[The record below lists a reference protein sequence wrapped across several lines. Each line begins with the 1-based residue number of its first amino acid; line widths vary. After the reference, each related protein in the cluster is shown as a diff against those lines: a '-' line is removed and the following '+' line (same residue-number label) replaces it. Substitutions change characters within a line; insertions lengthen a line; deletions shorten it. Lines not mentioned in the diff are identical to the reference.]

1 MAKKEGKI
9 IPKYEVPFVNDG
21 EAFDFPIW
29 TNRKHKEVLA
39 KVAKYQDEL
48 PEKELDEKYRR
59 VLVLAALKDIDPSV
73 TEGNLDDL
81 HPDDLLSL
89 FTAAYLSGRKG
100 IISKDFQK
108 AQKKSLEQ
116 RKSNLSQAKS

>member
-1 MAKKEGKI
+1 MANKKAKE

-21 EAFDFPIW
+21 EAFDFPPW

-39 KVAKYQDEL
+39 KVAKYQNDL

-59 VLVLAALKDIDPSV
+59 VLVLAALKDIDSTV
-73 TEGNLDDL
+73 TEDNLDDL

-100 IISKDFQK
+100 IISKDFRK
-108 AQKKSLEQ
+108 AQKKSREQ
-116 RKSNLSQAKS
+116 KKSNPSPAKS

>member
-1 MAKKEGKI
+1 MTNKPG
-9 IPKYEVPFVNDG
+9 KYEVPFVNEG
-21 EAFDFPIW
+21 KAFDFPPW

-39 KVAKYQDEL
+39 KVAKYQDKL

-59 VLVLAALKDIDPSV
+59 VLVLSALKDIDSDV
-73 TEGNLDDL
+73 TEDDLDEL

-108 AQKKSLEQ
+108 AQ
-116 RKSNLSQAKS
+116 RTSQKQTE